1 MPQVSIAQLF
11 EDNRAELKLAWLQ
24 GDRDTCPDLDSK
36 RINSSSKGL
45 TGHLNFIHPNWV
57 QIFSHTEAE
66 YFQSLDEK
74 SRRQVLDYLATSGM
88 ACLILSDG
96 EHAPEVLASLSSAL
110 NVPML
115 ASPLPSLQIIWV
127 LRTYLGRVL
136 AEFVTRHGV
145 MLDVLGMGVLI
156 VGDSGVGKS
165 ELALE
170 LITRGSGLVA
180 DDVTELYHIA
190 PQTLEARCPEMLKD
204 FLEVRGLGMLNIR
217 TIFGETAVRQRKN
230 LKLIVQLERPVGGS
244 IPGLERLPLNA
255 SSEEIMGVSIR
266 KVQLPVAAGR
276 NLAVLVEAAVRN
288 YVLQLRGIDSTR
300 EFIQRQ
306 EQHLGDDEGN

>member
-74 SRRQVLDYLATSGM
+74 ARRQVLDYLATSGM

-255 SSEEIMGVSIR
+255 SSEEIMGVSVR